1 MSNIASW
8 QAANGWR
15 ELFTRILVDI
25 TPRVNVSPEWLVN
38 PATNRRLK
46 LDLLYPDV
54 NVAVRFEGVRQS
66 GQRARRLSLEEEAQ
80 VHLREDARVTVCRQ
94 HGIELI
100 VVDVVDGRIG
110 RVFRQID
117 TALSRAARQAS
128 GAALRQQI
136 SQARQTASE
145 LSARVKSPSD
155 LRLYADL
162 WADREYRL
170 TAPESSPEP
179 PPVPAVEFSPGMA
192 VEHTAFGVGVVVQTA
207 PANGDTLITVDF
219 VDAGQKTL
227 AASLVGGK
235 LFPKTSG

>member
-1 MSNIASW
+1 MSKIASW

-15 ELFTRILVDI
+15 ELFARIFAGM
-25 TPRVNVSPEWLVN
+25 TPQVNVLPEWLVN

-46 LDLLYPDV
+46 LDLLYPEI
-54 NVAVRFEGVRQS
+54 NVAVRFEGVRQR
-66 GQRARRLSLEEEAQ
+66 GQRVRRLSLEEEVQ
-80 VHLREDARVTVCRQ
+80 VQLREDARVTVCRQ
-94 HGIELI
+94 HGIELV
-100 VVDVVDGRIG
+100 VVDVTDGRIG

-117 TALSRAARQAS
+117 TALSRAARRTS
-128 GAALRQQI
+128 SAALRQQI

-145 LSARVKSPSD
+145 LSARVKSLSD

-170 TAPESSPEP
+170 TTPEPSPELP
-179 PPVPAVEFSPGMA
+179 PAPAVEFSPGMA
-192 VEHTAFGVGVVVQTA
+192 VEHTLFGAGVVVQTT

-219 VDAGQKTL
+219 ADAGQKTL

-235 LFPKTSG
+235 LFPKNSG